1 MTANRHLYVLLR
13 KPSYR
18 GSVEKTTARHLFC
31 AGKIPLAEL
40 VDTEPVKIA
49 QFLYADSYTPAWA
62 RRHRRP
68 LGNGDGFWLE
78 GIVYLF
84 GQVKASD
91 KFTLFVTKQIDIKEI
106 LSG

>member
-1 MTANRHLYVLLR
+1 MTASHHLYVLLR

-18 GSVEKTTARHLFC
+18 GQVEKTAAKHLFC

-40 VDTEPVKIA
+40 VDTWPAAIA
-49 QFLYADSYTPAWA
+49 QFLYAESYTPAWA

-68 LGNGDGFWLE
+68 LGNGDGFWLD
-78 GIVYLF
+78 GTVYLF
-84 GQVKASD
+84 SQVKASD
-91 KFTLFVTKQIDIKEI
+91 KFTLFVTEQIDIKEI

>member
-1 MTANRHLYVLLR
+1 MDRKHLYVLLR

-18 GSVEKTTARHLFC
+18 GPVERTTTQHLFC

-40 VDTEPVKIA
+40 IDTEPAGIA

-62 RRHRRP
+62 RRFRRP
-68 LGNGDGFWLE
+68 LRDGDGFWLD

-84 GQVKASD
+84 TNTVASD
-91 KFTLFVTKQIDIKEI
+91 KFSLYVTKNIDIREI
-106 LSG
+106 LTG